1 VEYTDL
7 IIIVWAIICQIWGFW
22 LGYYKAKRYYS
33 EQINMLE
40 MEKRKLREVA
50 VSYSGTMEEILVTL
64 REHLGGIDDTEGKR

>member
-1 VEYTDL
+1 
-7 IIIVWAIICQIWGFW
+7 
-22 LGYYKAKRYYS
+22 
-33 EQINMLE
+33 